1 MQPGDAIGTWDS
13 GIFDTDEAYDYQED
27 ILRDAPAFFAQAF
40 HKALAEQGTLWS
52 GDGQAVLVSAA
63 YLDNLFNDT
72 TYRTDASDEEDERNV
87 NRYGQLHPQL
97 RGDPSVMAL
106 LPQAVAALT
115 VVLGERSVLDQEWQG
130 APLHP
135 AWRATVLAL
144 QARLQQL
151 LP

>member
-1 MQPGDAIGTWDS
+1 M
-13 GIFDTDEAYDYQED
+13 
-27 ILRDAPAFFAQAF
+27 
-40 HKALAEQGTLWS
+40 AEQGTLWS
-52 GDGQAVLVSAA
+52 EDGQAVLVSAA
-63 YLDNLFNDT
+63 YLDNLFNGT
-72 TYRTDASDEEDERNV
+72 SYRTDANDEEDERNV

-135 AWRATVLAL
+135 AWRATVLTL
-144 QARLQQL
+144 QARLQ
-151 LP
+151 

>member
-1 MQPGDAIGTWDS
+1 MGTWDS
-13 GIFDTDEAYDYQED
+13 GIFDTDEAYDYEED
-27 ILRDAPAFFAQAF
+27 VLRDAPAFFAQAF
-40 HKALAEQGTLWS
+40 HKALAEQGTVWS
-52 GDGQAVLVSAA
+52 EDGQAVLVSAV
-63 YLDNLFNDT
+63 YLDNLFNGT
-72 TYRTDASDEEDERNV
+72 SYRTDANDEEDERNV

>member
-1 MQPGDAIGTWDS
+1 M
-13 GIFDTDEAYDYQED
+13 
-27 ILRDAPAFFAQAF
+27 
-40 HKALAEQGTLWS
+40 
-52 GDGQAVLVSAA
+52 LVSAA
-63 YLDNLFNDT
+63 YLDNLFNGT
-72 TYRTDASDEEDERNV
+72 NYRTDANDEEDERNV
-87 NRYGQLHPQL
+87 NRSGQLHPQL

-106 LPQAVAALT
+106 PPQAVAALT